1 MKLTKDEARIL
12 AAALE
17 EYKYEIVN
25 KFYDLKL
32 MPKLDQLQERLEK
45 SGKDERRTGRTSL
58 DDFHDCLKRF
68 GSN

>member
-45 SGKDERRTGRTSL
+45 AVKTKDEQEEQAWMISTTV
-58 DDFHDCLKRF
+58 
-68 GSN
+68 